1 MRSSALSSIESLC
14 ANVMAR
20 SQFSFASSAALWI
33 FATMACPA
41 SSTGDSFSGVSAPFS
56 LIGTDSTIPP
66 ECHDPLHQPCLL
78 EKDSHVHLAV
88 HCRRGGQIL
97 LGLLWLAAAAIELAQ
112 A

>member
-1 MRSSALSSIESLC
+1 
-14 ANVMAR
+14 MAR
-20 SQFSFASSAALWI
+20 SQFSFASTAALWI
-33 FATMACPA
+33 FATIACPT
-41 SSTGDSFSGVSAPFS
+41 SSSGVSSVRGRAFGSNLTTCSGVSAPFS

-78 EKDSHVHLAV
+78 EKDAHVHLAV